1 MGNQEFGKDVIV
13 DLAQRDPK
21 IAKSDDGYFL
31 SGVLGIHDINI
42 SRISVGRDGNTSMKI
57 ETVIQG
63 DGVSNSGE

>member
-1 MGNQEFGKDVIV
+1 MI
-13 DLAQRDPK
+13 
-21 IAKSDDGYFL
+21 FL

-63 DGVSNSGE
+63 DGVSNSGK